1 MQREAPA
8 MKVRQNLGE
17 LINAVQYRHDHI
29 VITKAGK
36 PVAAMVDMN
45 LYERI
50 RRMDEEF
57 AVLTN
62 QLADAFTSVP
72 ESEANALLDE
82 AVRFARKS
90 K

>member
-1 MQREAPA
+1 MQREASA

-17 LINAVQYRHDHI
+17 LINAVQYRHDQI

-45 LYERI
+45 FYERI

-57 AVLTN
+57 VALTN
-62 QLADAFTSVP
+62 QLVEAFSSVP
-72 ESEANALLDE
+72 ESDGTALLDE
-82 AVRFARKS
+82 AIQFARMS